1 MAVNCFDTEA
11 AWKIEAGV
19 MGTSASRFAEPY
31 PASYTVRPSWL
42 AAAEHPGPSFELQS
56 AKTRSRL
63 ARVGALGVCARAHA
77 AVTVSAAAVIGRTRM
92 GTCWG
97 CERRD
102 EGFVG

>member
-1 MAVNCFDTEA
+1 MSASSESLPSRASSSTAIAVNCFETDA

-56 AKTRSRL
+56 EKTRSRL
-63 ARVGALGVCARAHA
+63 ARLGALGVCAKPH
-77 AVTVSAAAVIGRTRM
+77 VAAAARAADV
-92 GTCWG
+92 
-97 CERRD
+97 
-102 EGFVG
+102 